1 MTATRYDR
9 RMYAVMNDRRAAAAY
24 ATVTRRR
31 VLVGAH
37 IVLTVAG
44 VAAWIG
50 TVFGPGYGPAI
61 VVAVLLLPWV
71 LLTGML
77 NGSTR
82 GLLELRGRMLDERQ
96 LVERDQVR
104 ALAHRITLW
113 LLVAV
118 VVAAGSYGV
127 LTDEPLRAAV
137 TPVLVGVL
145 AAHWMM
151 PLWVAGLRVEDDLA
165 DDMGDIGEVGAE
177 A

>member
-9 RMYAVMNDRRAAAAY
+9 RMYAVMNDRRAAAMY
-24 ATVTRRR
+24 ATAGRRR
-31 VLVGAH
+31 LIVGAH
-37 IVLTVAG
+37 AALTAVG
-44 VAAWIG
+44 VTALFG
-50 TVFGPGYGPAI
+50 TVFGSAPTAL
-61 VVAVLLLPWV
+61 VVAVAALLPWV

-96 LVERDQVR
+96 LVERDRVR

-113 LLVAV
+113 LLVA
-118 VVAAGSYGV
+118 AAFGTGAYSV
-127 LTDEPLRAAV
+127 MTDAPLRAEM

-145 AAHWMM
+145 VAHWMM
-151 PLWVAGLRVEDDLA
+151 PLWVASLRVQDEPGDVDDEF
-165 DDMGDIGEVGAE
+165 GDPSA

>member
-31 VLVGAH
+31 LLVGAH
-37 IVLTVAG
+37 VALTVTG
-44 VAAWIG
+44 VGAWIA
-50 TVFGPGYGPAI
+50 TVFGPGYGPAV
-61 VVAVLLLPWV
+61 VVAVVLLPWI

-96 LVERDQVR
+96 LVERDRVR

-113 LLVAV
+113 LLLAVAFGTG
-118 VVAAGSYGV
+118 AYGV
-127 LTDEPLRAAV
+127 LVDAPLRAAV
-137 TPVLVGVL
+137 TPVLVGVI
-145 AAHWMM
+145 AVHWIM
-151 PLWVAGLRVEDDLA
+151 PLWVAGLRVQDDLG
-165 DDMGDIGEVGAE
+165 DDVGDES
-177 A
+177 

>member
-9 RMYAVMNDRRAAAAY
+9 RMYAVMNDRRAAAVY
-24 ATVTRRR
+24 ATTGRRR
-31 VLVGAH
+31 LLVGAH
-37 IVLTVAG
+37 VALTAVG

-50 TVFGPGYGPAI
+50 TVFGSGWSPAV
-61 VVAVLLLPWV
+61 VVAVALLPWV

-96 LVERDQVR
+96 LVERDRVR

-113 LLVAV
+113 LLVA
-118 VVAAGSYGV
+118 AAFGAGTYSV
-127 LTDEPLRAAV
+127 LADAPLRAAV
-137 TPVLVGVL
+137 APVLIGVL

-151 PLWVAGLRVEDDLA
+151 PLWVASLRVQDELGDVDDEF
-165 DDMGDIGEVGAE
+165 GDSSA